1 MTPKHL
7 TFKHLIP
14 LFLLTTGSMI
24 SPVFA
29 HGSRLDYHSTEAITL
44 TASYDN
50 GEMMKNAQVTI
61 YAPNDPQTPWLR
73 GTTDEQGEFVFTPD
87 PSIPGNWEVMV
98 RQAGHGNIVSIPVG
112 DSTSEAG
119 QTPEGETPAVRQAP
133 GSSGGYTPMQKAVMA
148 GLGIWGF
155 VGTALFF
162 TRRNADHAH
171 SR

>member
-1 MTPKHL
+1 MKHPTL
-7 TFKHLIP
+7 KYLIP
-14 LFLLTTGSMI
+14 LLFLTSGSII
-24 SPVFA
+24 SPVLA
-29 HGSRLDYHSTEAITL
+29 HGSRVEYRTTEAITL
-44 TASYDN
+44 KASYDN

-61 YAPNDPQTPWLR
+61 YAPNDPQTPWLQA
-73 GTTDEQGEFVFTPD
+73 TTDEKGEFVFTPD
-87 PSIPGNWEVMV
+87 PSIPGNWEVTV

-112 DSTSEAG
+112 DSTTEAG
-119 QTPEGETPAVRQAP
+119 ETPEGETPPVRQAT